1 MFKLNQKLLISISA
15 AAVIS
20 LGLSACL
27 GDSAAPGANS
37 GASIPSIDGGVTYPV
52 TNGKTGPYHVN
63 TQVTGMKINNGRIPT
78 DAEYKAWDTD
88 IMADGTGL
96 PEGEGN
102 VGEGEEVYE
111 AKCVSCHGDFGS
123 GGGGYPSLAKGN
135 AEEMYKTLANQRV
148 KPDTDGPVR
157 VFGSYWPQASTLF
170 WYIKDAMPHPQT
182 GSLTDDET
190 YSLVAYILNINE
202 IQIDGEDVDEEFVL
216 NAETYK
222 KIKMPNVNGFEPNID
237 GPQGPENVRK
247 YFANPANFG
256 AQKVNPSERC
266 MKDCQEPTVEVA
278 TIKNGGIN
286 DFHPPLNNAKDLPVV
301 EEKSGGFDAKKAYAD
316 NCAMCHDT
324 GVGPAPGDKSEWR
337 KRTADGVDKTYA
349 NGINGINGM
358 PPKGGTSL
366 SDNEFKSI
374 VDFMINNGK

>member
-1 MFKLNQKLLISISA
+1 MFTINKKLLISVSA

-20 LGLSACL
+20 LGLSACF
-27 GDSAAPGANS
+27 GDSATPGSNN
-37 GASIPSIDGGVTYPV
+37 GASIPSIDGGVTYPAV
-52 TNGKTGPYHVN
+52 NGKSGPYYIN
-63 TQVTGMKINNGRIPT
+63 TQVDKMRVFNGRIPT

-88 IMADGTGL
+88 IMADGSGL
-96 PEGEGN
+96 PEGEGTS
-102 VGEGEEVYE
+102 GDGEEVYE

-135 AEEMYKTLANQRV
+135 AEEMQKTLANQRV

-202 IQIDGEDVDEEFVL
+202 IQIDGEEVDDEFVL
-216 NAETYK
+216 NAESYK
-222 KIKMPNVNGFEPNID
+222 KIKMPNVDGFEPSID

-266 MKDCQEPTVEVA
+266 MKDCQEPTAEVA
-278 TIKNGGIN
+278 TIQNGGIN
-286 DFHPPLNNAKDLPVV
+286 DFHPALNNAKNLPIV
-301 EEKSGGFDAKKAYAD
+301 EETSSAFDAKKAYAD

-324 GVGPAPGDKSEWR
+324 GVGPAPGETSEWR
-337 KRTADGVDKTYA
+337 KRTADGIEKTYA

-366 SDNEFKSI
+366 SDSEFKSI
-374 VDFMINNGK
+374 VDFMINYGK